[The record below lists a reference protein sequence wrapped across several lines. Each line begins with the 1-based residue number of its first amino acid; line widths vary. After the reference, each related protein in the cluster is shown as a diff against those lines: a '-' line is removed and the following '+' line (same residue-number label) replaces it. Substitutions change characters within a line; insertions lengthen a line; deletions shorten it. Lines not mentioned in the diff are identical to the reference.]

1 MMKRFLSL
9 SVLIAMFAF
18 IGCTE
23 TIKEITQVNYIV
35 PAWKGTF
42 AIAPSNPEVG
52 WAYYNNDIK
61 KSFIYDGFSWQI
73 MTQDGEN
80 GKDGTGI
87 TWKGELAIV
96 PSNPQMNWAYYNT
109 IDGNSYIYNGISWD
123 YLAKSGKNGT
133 SSMLLWLGSHDSAP
147 ENPSDGW
154 AYYNNNDRISY
165 IYSNETWQI
174 LSKDGTNGS
183 DGNSIVWQGVF
194 SEAPESPEINWAY
207 FNSSEQISYIWNGTS
222 WDTLAVSS
230 GTDTTVT
237 IGITWLGTFDTA
249 PSNPLIGYAY
259 YNSTIGASYIYDGT
273 VWQQISKDGVD
284 GTNGTSPTVTGYLI
298 TWKGSYSSTPSAPE
312 IGWAY
317 YDTNEK
323 KSFIYDGSSWQI
335 MTQDGIDGSYGQTIT
350 WLGSFITPPSN
361 PEKYW
366 AYFNT
371 EDGCSYIYDGE
382 NWTLLAQAGKDG
394 IDGEDGKN
402 SNNENIFYGYYDIP
416 LNSAT
421 VTIPDGV
428 TVIGS
433 SALAGFYNLE
443 SITIPDSVT
452 YISDNAF
459 RHCTKLTNITIPDSV
474 TYIGHE
480 AFYGCN
486 NLKSVTVGNGVTSVG
501 SYAFEDCN
509 SLNSIYISD
518 LELWNNINF
527 CNNSNPLCYGANLY
541 LNNNLVK
548 FTVTFNVDGEIYHSE
563 TVISG
568 EKVVRPDNPSGSGYT
583 FYGWVISDEGD
594 ELNSA
599 VYNFDTAI
607 TKNITINAKLLK
619 GAIGDIVYSDGS
631 VSENYDSTKKVIG
644 IVIEVTDG
652 AIKKIVSLTETKAM
666 WSTENFGRD
675 ATSITDGAANMT
687 AIKDKV
693 YWWGWETKYPAF
705 KWCDDY
711 TDASGNSEWY
721 LPAKDELNQLYT
733 VKEYV
738 NAAIDKIIAG
748 GGTATKLSTK
758 SYWSSS
764 EISYD
769 GACYQR
775 FYDGGQNNTYKNN
788 ASSVRAVRAF

>member
-9 SVLIAMFAF
+9 SVLIAIFTF

-23 TIKEITQVNYIV
+23 TIKEINQVNYIV
-35 PAWKGTF
+35 PVWKGTF
-42 AIAPSNPEVG
+42 TIAPSNPEVG
-52 WAYYNNDIK
+52 WAYYNKDMK

-73 MTQDGEN
+73 MTLDGEN

-109 IDGNSYIYNGISWD
+109 IDGNSYIYNGNSWD

-259 YNSTIGASYIYDGT
+259 YNSTIRASYIYDGT

-284 GTNGTSPTVTGYLI
+284 GANGTSPTVTGYLI
-298 TWKGSYSSTPSAPE
+298 TWKGSYSSTPSTPE
-312 IGWAY
+312 VGWAY

-548 FTVTFNVDGEIYHSE
+548 FTVTFNVEGEIYHSE

-568 EKVVRPDNPSGSGYT
+568 EKVVRPDNPSGSGYP
-583 FYGWVISDEGD
+583 FYGWSISDEGD
-594 ELNSA
+594 ELNST

-607 TKNITINAKLLK
+607 TKNITINAKFLK

-631 VSENYDSTKKVIG
+631 VSENYDNTKKVIG
-644 IVIEVTDG
+644 IVIEVTGD
-652 AIKKIVSLTETKAM
+652 AVKKIVSLTETKAKWRSM
-666 WSTENFGRD
+666 NKEFNTYADNKDNGVD
-675 ATSITDGAANMT
+675 NML
-687 AIKDKV
+687 V
-693 YWWGWETKYPAF
+693 GLFPAS

-711 TDASGNSEWY
+711 TDASGNSDWY

-748 GGTATKLSTK
+748 GGTATKLSTEI
-758 SYWSSS
+758 YWSSTQ
-764 EISYD
+764 YTYANGY
-769 GACYQR
+769 GAYYLN
-775 FYDGGQNNTYKNN
+775 FSNDAWGNTGATYYTY
-788 ASSVRAVRAF
+788 SVRAVRAF